1 MGGTVSWNR
10 WNRVLATCAA
20 IFVVISI
27 PAQGSAE
34 LKAWDQEEVALL
46 AKQLSEAVT
55 SLRLAT
61 INDPRLRQSARRA
74 DKDLLDTMKSLETAC
89 RQLARKLEAGEDRAK
104 TIGVGKKIG
113 MLVRRAQTAAR
124 KVMLNESQWVAID
137 PAVDLI
143 NRLSPYYSDE
153 SPLLPPSQQR

>member
-1 MGGTVSWNR
+1 MRCNR

-20 IFVVISI
+20 AFVVISI

-34 LKAWDQEEVALL
+34 LKAWDQEEVALV

-55 SLRLAT
+55 SLRRAT
-61 INDPRLRQSARRA
+61 INDPRLRQSSTRA
-74 DKDLLDTMKSLETAC
+74 SKELLDTMKLLETAC
-89 RQLARKLEAGEDRAK
+89 RQLARKLEAGEDRAQ
-104 TIGVGKKIG
+104 TTGVGKKIG
-113 MLVRRAQTAAR
+113 MLIRKAQTAAR
-124 KVMLNESQWVAID
+124 KVMLSESQWVAID